1 MTPYDAAMAGVIVA
15 GMVWGAFKGI
25 TWQLASILSLVLG
38 YSVAHPLSGQLA
50 PYFPGEP
57 VVARSLAMMAV
68 YVGTAGGVFLVA
80 WLIRGTLRKS
90 QFEAFDRHLGM
101 VLGGI
106 EGALLGLIVTLF
118 VVSLAPQTRDPIFG
132 SRTGRVVG
140 MVMNSVGPVLPP
152 EARQVLA
159 PFLSSDG
166 MPAAAVAGQDVAD
179 PSAATA
185 SEAAPASRT
194 ASRAQAVP
202 TASARDGDPSATTAS
217 FSDLLEESEK
227 RIGKAVIDG
236 AAATLKRTAK
246 GGEGDGTDRAIER
259 R

>member
-57 VVARSLAMMAV
+57 VVARSLAMIAV
-68 YVGTAGGVFLVA
+68 YVGTSGGVFLVA
-80 WLIRGTLRKS
+80 WLIRATLRKL

-101 VLGGI
+101 MLGGI

-140 MVMNSVGPVLPP
+140 LVMNSVGPVLPP

-166 MPAAAVAGQDVAD
+166 MPAAAAVAGQDVAD
-179 PSAATA
+179 PSLPSSETAT
-185 SEAAPASRT
+185 ASRT
-194 ASRAQAVP
+194 APRVQAIP
-202 TASARDGDPSATTAS
+202 SPSARDGDPSATTAS

-236 AAATLKRTAK
+236 AAASLKRSAK
-246 GGEGDGTDRAIER
+246 GGEGDGTDRAVER

>member
-80 WLIRGTLRKS
+80 WLIRATLRRL

-152 EARQVLA
+152 EARRVLA
-159 PFLSSDG
+159 PFLSTEV

-179 PSAATA
+179 PSAAP

-194 ASRAQAVP
+194 SSRAQAVP
-202 TASARDGDPSATTAS
+202 APSARDGDPSATTVS

-246 GGEGDGTDRAIER
+246 GGEGDGTDRAVER

>member
-38 YSVAHPLSGQLA
+38 YSLAHPLSGQLA

-57 VVARSLAMMAV
+57 VVARSLAMIAV
-68 YVGTAGGVFLVA
+68 YVGTSGGVFLVA
-80 WLIRGTLRKS
+80 WLIRATLRKL

-101 VLGGI
+101 MLGGI

-132 SRTGRVVG
+132 SRTGRMVG
-140 MVMNSVGPVLPP
+140 LVMNSVGPVLPP

-166 MPAAAVAGQDVAD
+166 KEADSAVAGQDVSD
-179 PSAATA
+179 PSVAAP
-185 SEAAPASRT
+185 EAAPAPRT
-194 ASRAQAVP
+194 PSRAQAVP
-202 TASARDGDPSATTAS
+202 APSTRDNDPGATTAS

-236 AAATLKRTAK
+236 AAASLKRTAK
-246 GGEGDGTDRAIER
+246 GGEGDGTDRAVER